1 MGMGRLRIWR
11 SGSRITGFRRRENWW
26 GRSVPLDL
34 PGRADSARN
43 LGCDVAGKRFLQNG
57 ATRFEVRLAGSAVF
71 TKRSHAESGDA
82 SREDG
87 IRCFTK
93 RTHRSLSALSPP
105 QSERP
110 TGARNVEYVVLQNEP
125 TQPHARSAGPSRV
138 EGFARQYSDFNL
150 FGPGATLPMKM
161 GDPRVERTHWWR
173 EVAV

>member
-1 MGMGRLRIWR
+1 MRFGW
-11 SGSRITGFRRRENWW
+11 
-26 GRSVPLDL
+26 
-34 PGRADSARN
+34 PGV
-43 LGCDVAGKRFLQNG
+43 LFLQNG
-57 ATRFEVRLAGSAVF
+57 PTRSQVPR
-71 TKRSHAESGDA
+71 TA
-82 SREDG
+82 SRQDG

-110 TGARNVEYVVLQNEP
+110 TGARNVEFVVLQNEP

-161 GDPRVERTHWWR
+161 GDPRVERTHCGVRLQSDGIRIPKTMRTEPLGGDGLFCNLARFPEDVR
-173 EVAV
+173 ERWHIALRRHLLVHQ